1 VYKNIIAIISIALMA
16 MGGCMAPGGEGGP
29 GGSPLAFLPFVLIF
43 VLFYFLILRP
53 QQKQGKKKDEMLKS
67 LKRGDNVITA
77 GGIYG
82 RIMNISE
89 DDIVTLEISKGVSVR
104 IARTGIT
111 GLEGQGKEEP
121 KDKDKEDKSKK

>member
-1 VYKNIIAIISIALMA
+1 MHKNVIAIISIALMA
-16 MGGCMAPGGEGGP
+16 MGGCMAPGAEGGA
-29 GGSPLAFLPFVLIF
+29 GSSPLAFLPFVLIF

-53 QQKQGKKKDEMLKS
+53 QQKQSRKKEDMLKS

-104 IARTGIT
+104 IARSGIT
-111 GLEGQGKEEP
+111 GLEGQAKEEP
-121 KDKDKEDKSKK
+121 KDKEDKSKK

>member
-1 VYKNIIAIISIALMA
+1 MYKNVIVIISIALMT
-16 MGGCMAPGGEGGP
+16 MGGCMAPGGEGGA

-53 QQKQGKKKDEMLKS
+53 QQKQTRKKEEMLKS

-82 RIMNISE
+82 KIMNISE
-89 DDIVTLEISKGVSVR
+89 DDIVTLEISKGVSIR

-111 GLEGQGKEEP
+111 GLEGQGKEES
-121 KDKDKEDKSKK
+121 KEDKSKK

>member
-1 VYKNIIAIISIALMA
+1 MHRNLIAIVSLSLLA
-16 MGGCMAPGGEGGP
+16 MGGCPAPGGEGGG

-53 QQKQGKKKDEMLKS
+53 QQKQSKKKEEMLKS

-89 DDIVTLEISKGVSVR
+89 DDIVTLEISKGVNIR
-104 IARTGIT
+104 IARSGIA
-111 GLEGQGKEEP
+111 GPEVQGKEEP
-121 KDKDKEDKSKK
+121 KDKEDKSKK

>member
-1 VYKNIIAIISIALMA
+1 MYKNVIAIISIALMA
-16 MGGCMAPGGEGGP
+16 MGGCMAPGGGGGA

-53 QQKQGKKKDEMLKS
+53 QQKQSRKKEDMLKS

-104 IARTGIT
+104 IARSGIT
-111 GLEGQGKEEP
+111 GLEGQAKEEP
-121 KDKDKEDKSKK
+121 KDKEDKSKK

>member
-1 VYKNIIAIISIALMA
+1 VYKNVIAIISIALMA
-16 MGGCMAPGGEGGP
+16 MGGCMAPGGEGGA

-53 QQKQGKKKDEMLKS
+53 QQKQTRKKEEMLKS

-82 RIMNISE
+82 KIMNISE
-89 DDIVTLEISKGVSVR
+89 DNIVTLEISKGVSIR
-104 IARTGIT
+104 IARSGIA
-111 GLEGQGKEEP
+111 GLEGQGKEES
-121 KDKDKEDKSKK
+121 KEDKSKK

>member
-1 VYKNIIAIISIALMA
+1 MYKNVIAIISIALMA
-16 MGGCMAPGGEGGP
+16 MGGCMAPGGEGGA

-53 QQKQGKKKDEMLKS
+53 QQKQSRKKEDMLKS

-89 DDIVTLEISKGVSVR
+89 DDLVTLEISKGVSVR
-104 IARTGIT
+104 IARSGIT
-111 GLEGQGKEEP
+111 GLEGQAKEEP
-121 KDKDKEDKSKK
+121 KDKEDKSKK

>member
-1 VYKNIIAIISIALMA
+1 MYKNVIAIISIALMA
-16 MGGCMAPGGEGGP
+16 MGGCMAPGGEGGA

-53 QQKQGKKKDEMLKS
+53 QQKQTRKKEEMLKS

-82 RIMNISE
+82 KIMNISE
-89 DDIVTLEISKGVSVR
+89 DNIVTLEISKGVSIR
-104 IARTGIT
+104 IARSGIA
-111 GLEGQGKEEP
+111 GLEGQGKEES
-121 KDKDKEDKSKK
+121 KEDKSKK